1 MIQFSLPLVCTNLLQ
16 VLFSM
21 VDVAVV
27 GKYAGTTALGAV
39 GSTPNLLFLFVGLL
53 TGLGSGVNAIMAYYV
68 GAKDKK
74 SVDETIY
81 TAFLFCIFSG
91 FALCVLG
98 IAFAKTMLSAM
109 NTKPDLLPGAV
120 LYFRIYMVSMPAAAI
135 YNFGNGV
142 FSAIGETKKP
152 LYFLALSGVVN
163 IALDL
168 LFVICFKMN
177 VAGVAYATVIAQYIS
192 AVLMMIFL
200 IRGNGQVHFSLR
212 ALQIERTKLARIVSI
227 GLPAGMQ
234 NAIFAFANV
243 FVQIGVNSFD
253 SLMVAGTS
261 ASANIDPLIY
271 NVMAAFY
278 VACSTFIAQNYG
290 AGNKIRV
297 LNCFFV
303 ATAISF
309 FNGLVLGTLLF
320 FFGSP
325 VLGFFTSDGRVIECA
340 LRRVKILA
348 FSYCVSA
355 FMDSAISACRGLGK
369 TLVPS
374 VFVLLGSCV
383 FRIAWI
389 YTIFAHFGTI
399 ESLFLLYVF
408 SWGITALFESAY
420 FYRIYKAAF

>member
-1 MIQFSLPLVCTNLLQ
+1 MRQRVFLNSDSISLTSGSIAKNMIQFSLPLVCTNLLQ

-163 IALDL
+163 IVLDL

-234 NAIFAFANV
+234 ELAVEPQQALV
-243 FVQIGVNSFD
+243 P
-253 SLMVAGTS
+253 VAREV
-261 ASANIDPLIY
+261 AVLLPLL
-271 NVMAAFY
+271 AALDHP
-278 VACSTFIAQNYG
+278 IPP
-290 AGNKIRV
+290 V
-297 LNCFFV
+297 LEDERQDEAFV
-303 ATAISF
+303 ATELHDA
-309 FNGLVLGTLLF
+309 
-320 FFGSP
+320 
-325 VLGFFTSDGRVIECA
+325 
-340 LRRVKILA
+340 
-348 FSYCVSA
+348 
-355 FMDSAISACRGLGK
+355 
-369 TLVPS
+369 
-374 VFVLLGSCV
+374 VLLLVRDVRHHFHEVRAALDVERAHEGAAAGLHLRNGADERFQVRVPVPPADESREV
-383 FRIAWI
+383 DDDFGFTHRWPRFR
-389 YTIFAHFGTI
+389 
-399 ESLFLLYVF
+399 L
-408 SWGITALFESAY
+408 
-420 FYRIYKAAF
+420 RIPRACA